1 MTIAVGLKL
10 IPPGQGSK
18 LREYYIRFEC
28 SMYGVLHVDNE
39 AHTVSL
45 IPLKELNNVPVFVE
59 PLNPYE
65 LHGVRVFDSSSF
77 RMVLC
82 FFDRFYV
89 TVGDM
94 HVLEFDSPQEYM
106 EHMRVSLYDEVLFL
120 PIAECQET
128 NPWRTLSRS
137 DGAGSLWLCD
147 FSPAEEGVNPGP
159 ARPGPASCST
169 RTLCRLWR
177 EVDGSLTLKPARSF
191 AVCDMWEEN
200 NCSTSS
206 WRLTSVRKRTTL

>member
-1 MTIAVGLKL
+1 MALKL

-18 LREYYIRFEC
+18 LREYYIRFEG

-45 IPLKELNNVPVFVE
+45 VPLNELDNIPVFVE
-59 PLNPYE
+59 PLDPYK
-65 LHGVRVFDSSSF
+65 LCGVRVFDSSGF

-94 HVLEFDSPQEYM
+94 HVLEFDSPQAYM
-106 EHMRVSLYDEVLFL
+106 EHMHVSLYDAVLF
-120 PIAECQET
+120 PPVVEGQET

-137 DGAGSLWLCD
+137 DDIGAVWLCD
-147 FSPAEEGVNPGP
+147 FSLVDEGVGPGS
-159 ARPGPASCST
+159 GCCST

-191 AVCDMWEEN
+191 AICEAWEEN

-206 WRLTSVRKRTTL
+206 WRLTSVRKCTTP

>member
-1 MTIAVGLKL
+1 MALKL
-10 IPPGQGSK
+10 IPPCQGRK
-18 LREYYIRFEC
+18 PREYYLRFEG

-45 IPLKELNNVPVFVE
+45 VPLKEIGHIPVFVE
-59 PLNPYE
+59 PLDPYK

-94 HVLEFDSPQEYM
+94 HVLEFDNPRAYM
-106 EHMRVSLYDEVLFL
+106 DHMRVSLYDAVLF
-120 PIAECQET
+120 PPVADSQET

-137 DGAGSLWLCD
+137 DDVGAMWLCD
-147 FSPAEEGVNPGP
+147 FSPVEEGVNPGP
-159 ARPGPASCST
+159 CSEST
-169 RTLCRLWR
+169 RVLGKLWR
-177 EVDGSLTLKPARSF
+177 EVDGSLTLKPARRH
-191 AVCDMWEEN
+191 AICEAWEEN
-200 NCSTSS
+200 NCSTGS
-206 WRLTSVRKRTTL
+206 WRLVSVRKHTTL

>member
-18 LREYYIRFEC
+18 LREYYVRFGG

-39 AHTVSL
+39 AHTVS
-45 IPLKELNNVPVFVE
+45 IVPLKELNNIPVCVE
-59 PLNPYE
+59 PLDPYK

-89 TVGDM
+89 TVGDL
-94 HVLEFDSPQEYM
+94 HVLDFDSPQAYM
-106 EHMRVSLYDEVLFL
+106 EHMRVSLYDAVLF
-120 PIAECQET
+120 PPVVESQET
-128 NPWRTLSRS
+128 NPWRTLARA
-137 DGAGSLWLCD
+137 DDVGAIWLCD
-147 FSPAEEGVNPGP
+147 FSPLEEGVDPGP
-159 ARPGPASCST
+159 GSTLT

-177 EVDGSLTLKPARSF
+177 EVDGSLTLKPVRSF
-191 AVCDMWEEN
+191 AICEAWEEN
-200 NCSTSS
+200 NCSTGS
-206 WRLTSVRKRTTL
+206 WRLVSVRKRTTL

>member
-1 MTIAVGLKL
+1 
-10 IPPGQGSK
+10 
-18 LREYYIRFEC
+18 
-28 SMYGVLHVDNE
+28 MYGVLHVDNE
-39 AHTVSL
+39 AHTANL
-45 IPLKELNNVPVFVE
+45 IPLKEIDNIPVFVE
-59 PLNPYE
+59 PLDPYK

-94 HVLEFDSPQEYM
+94 HVVEFDSPQAYM
-106 EHMRVSLYDEVLFL
+106 EHMRVSLYDAVLF
-120 PIAECQET
+120 PPVAESQET
-128 NPWRTLSRS
+128 NPWRTLARA
-137 DGAGSLWLCD
+137 DDVGTIWLCD
-147 FSPAEEGVNPGP
+147 FSPLEEGLDPGP
-159 ARPGPASCST
+159 DSCLT

-191 AVCDMWEEN
+191 AICEAWEEN

-206 WRLTSVRKRTTL
+206 WRLTSVRKRAAQ

>member
-1 MTIAVGLKL
+1 MSLKL

-18 LREYYIRFEC
+18 LREYYIRFEG

-45 IPLKELNNVPVFVE
+45 VPLKEIGIIPVFVE
-59 PLNPYE
+59 PLDPYK

-94 HVLEFDSPQEYM
+94 HVLEFDSPQAYM
-106 EHMRVSLYDEVLFL
+106 EHMRVSLYDAVLFPL
-120 PIAECQET
+120 VAEGQET
-128 NPWRTLSRS
+128 NPWRTLSRA
-137 DGAGSLWLCD
+137 DDVGAVWLCD
-147 FSPAEEGVNPGP
+147 FSPTEEGVD
-159 ARPGPASCST
+159 ASQGSAMT
-169 RTLCRLWR
+169 RTLCKLWR
-177 EVDGSLTLKPARSF
+177 EVDGSLTLKPARSYSI
-191 AVCDMWEEN
+191 CDAWEDN
-200 NCSTSS
+200 NCSTGS
-206 WRLTSVRKRTTL
+206 WRLVSVRKHTTP

>member
-1 MTIAVGLKL
+1 MALKL

-18 LREYYIRFEC
+18 LREYYIRFEG

-45 IPLKELNNVPVFVE
+45 IPLKDLDNIPVFIE

-82 FFDRFYV
+82 FFDRFYA

-94 HVLEFDSPQEYM
+94 HVLEFDSPQAYM
-106 EHMRVSLYDEVLFL
+106 EHVRVSLYDVVLFS
-120 PIAECQET
+120 PVVDGRET
-128 NPWRTLSRS
+128 NPWRMIQRDT
-137 DGAGSLWLCD
+137 DGVWVCEFA
-147 FSPAEEGVNPGP
+147 PVEEGLSPGRGRAP
-159 ARPGPASCST
+159 LRHTCMV
-169 RTLCRLWR
+169 RN
-177 EVDGSLTLKPARSF
+177 EIDGSMTL
-191 AVCDMWEEN
+191 W
-200 NCSTSS
+200 STSGFTEVGPWGTNNFS
-206 WRLTSVRKRTTL
+206 TGEWRLVDARRPHSTQRTV

>member
-18 LREYYIRFEC
+18 LREYYIRLEG

-39 AHTVSL
+39 ARTVSL
-45 IPLKELNNVPVFVE
+45 VPLKEVGNIPVFVE
-59 PLNPYE
+59 PLDPYK
-65 LHGVRVFDSSSF
+65 LDGVRVFDSSSF

-94 HVLEFDSPQEYM
+94 HVLEFDSPQAYM
-106 EHMRVSLYDEVLFL
+106 EHMHVSLYDAVLF
-120 PIAECQET
+120 PPVAEDQET
-128 NPWRTLSRS
+128 NPWRTLARA
-137 DGAGSLWLCD
+137 DDVGAIWLCD
-147 FSPAEEGVNPGP
+147 FSPLEEGLDPGP
-159 ARPGPASCST
+159 DSCLT

-177 EVDGSLTLKPARSF
+177 EVDGSLTLKS
-191 AVCDMWEEN
+191 VKINSICDAWEEN

-206 WRLTSVRKRTTL
+206 WLLTSVRKRTTL

>member
-1 MTIAVGLKL
+1 MALKL

-18 LREYYIRFEC
+18 RREYYILFEG

-39 AHTVSL
+39 AHTVNL
-45 IPLKELNNVPVFVE
+45 VPLKEIDNVLVFVE
-59 PLNPYE
+59 PLKPYE

-94 HVLEFDSPQEYM
+94 HVLEFDSPQAYM
-106 EHMRVSLYDEVLFL
+106 EHMHVSLYDAVLFL
-120 PIAECQET
+120 SVAECQET

-137 DGAGSLWLCD
+137 DDVDTLWLCD
-147 FSPAEEGVNPGP
+147 FSPTEEGIDLGL
-159 ARPGPASCST
+159 GSCST
-169 RTLCRLWR
+169 RTLCRMWR

-191 AVCDMWEEN
+191 AICEAWEEN

-206 WRLTSVRKRTTL
+206 WRLTSVRKCTKL